1 MTWDGHMDDLG
12 NILIVDDNPNNLQVL
27 MSLLVNEGY
36 KVRPA
41 LSGEIALRAVE
52 ASLPELILLD
62 VRMPGG
68 LSGYDTCK
76 QLHANKLTRDIPIIF
91 ISAMDSTED
100 KLEGFS
106 AGAVDYVAK
115 PFQAE
120 EVLARVKTHVHLYRI
135 QQHLER
141 MVEARTSELN
151 KLNIEL
157 EDRVTERTAE
167 LTQTMDKLTR
177 TQAELIQSAKLAS
190 LGFMV
195 AGVAHEL
202 NTPVGNALL
211 ATSTLADHQRNFET
225 SLEKGLTRSAL
236 NTYLSSVGELTELA
250 ERNLQRTVKL
260 INSFKQ
266 VAVNQT
272 SEQRRHFNLDELVRE
287 IILNLHHL
295 QTKSYCNLTCDI
307 PEGIHFYSYPGAIE
321 QVFANFI
328 HNAYRH
334 AFEGRDYGNMHL
346 KAEMIGDNLVYISF
360 SDDGAGIAEEH
371 LPRIFDPFFTTKL
384 GQGGSGLGLS
394 IVQNIVTGMLGG
406 RIVVH
411 SHVGTGTEFSLELPL
426 SS

>member
-1 MTWDGHMDDLG
+1 MDDPG

-76 QLHANKLTRDIPIIF
+76 KLNANELTRDIPIIF

-100 KLEGFS
+100 KLEGFR
-106 AGAVDYVAK
+106 AGVVDYVAK

-135 QQHLER
+135 QQHLESI
-141 MVEARTSELN
+141 VETRTRELN
-151 KLNIEL
+151 KINIEL
-157 EDRVTERTAE
+157 EDRVAERTAE
-167 LTQTMDKLTR
+167 LTLTMDKLTR
-177 TQAELIQSAKLAS
+177 TQSELIQSAKLAS

-202 NTPVGNALL
+202 NTPVGNALM
-211 ATSTLADHQRNFET
+211 ATSTLADYQKNFEI
-225 SLEKGLTRSAL
+225 SIEKGLTRSAL
-236 NTYLSSVGELTELA
+236 YTYLNSVRELTELA

-260 INSFKQ
+260 INNFKQ
-266 VAVNQT
+266 VAVDQT
-272 SEQRRHFNLDELVRE
+272 TEQRRNFNLDELVPE
-287 IILNLHHL
+287 IILNLQRLH
-295 QTKSYCNLTCDI
+295 TKSTFNLTCDI
-307 PEGIHFYSYPGAIE
+307 PKEIYFYSYPGAIE
-321 QVFANFI
+321 QVLVNLI
-328 HNAYRH
+328 HNVNKH
-334 AFEGRDYGNMHL
+334 AFEGRDFGSMYI
-346 KAEMIGDNLVYISF
+346 KAEVIGKNLVRISF
-360 SDDGAGIAEEH
+360 SDDGIGIEEEH

-406 RIVVH
+406 RIEVR
-411 SHVGTGTEFSLELPL
+411 SPVGVGTEFSLELPL
-426 SS
+426 SL

>member
-1 MTWDGHMDDLG
+1 MDDLG

-41 LSGEIALRAVE
+41 LSGEIALRAVQT
-52 ASLPELILLD
+52 SLPELILLD

-68 LSGYDTCK
+68 LNGYDTCRK
-76 QLHANKLTRDIPIIF
+76 LQANELTRDIPIIF
-91 ISAMDSTED
+91 ISAMDGTED
-100 KLEGFS
+100 KLEGFRV
-106 AGAVDYVAK
+106 GAVDYVAK

-135 QQHLER
+135 QQHLES
-141 MVEARTSELN
+141 MVEARTRELH
-151 KLNIEL
+151 KLNTEL

-167 LTQTMDKLTR
+167 LTLTMEKLTR

-202 NTPVGNALL
+202 NTPVGNALM
-211 ATSTLADHQRNFET
+211 ATSTLADQQKNFET
-225 SLEKGLTRSAL
+225 NIEKGITRSAL
-236 NTYLSSVGELTELA
+236 NSYLHSARELTELA
-250 ERNLQRTVKL
+250 ERNLQRTVTL
-260 INSFKQ
+260 INNFKQ
-266 VAVNQT
+266 VAVDQT
-272 SEQRRHFNLDELVRE
+272 SEQRRYFNLDELVRE

-295 QTKSYCNLTCDI
+295 HTNSYCNMTCDI
-307 PEGIHFYSYPGAIE
+307 PERIQFHSYPGAIE
-321 QVFANFI
+321 QVLVNLI
-328 HNAYRH
+328 HNAYKH
-334 AFEGRDYGNMHL
+334 AFSGRDFGNMHL
-346 KAEMIGDNLVYISF
+346 KAEVIGENLVRISF
-360 SDDGAGIAEEH
+360 SDDGLGIAEEH

-406 RIVVH
+406 HIVVR
-411 SHVGTGTEFSLELPL
+411 SDIGTGTEFSIELPL
-426 SS
+426 S

>member
-1 MTWDGHMDDLG
+1 MNDFG

-27 MSLLVNEGY
+27 MSLLVNAGY

-52 ASLPELILLD
+52 ACPPELILLD

-76 QLHANKLTRDIPIIF
+76 RLHANEMTRDIPIIF
-91 ISAMDSTED
+91 ISAMDGTED
-100 KLEGFS
+100 KLEGFR

-135 QQHLER
+135 QQRLEM
-141 MVEARTSELN
+141 MVEARTQELN
-151 KLNIEL
+151 TLNNEL
-157 EDRVTERTAE
+157 EDRVVERTAE
-167 LTQTMDKLTR
+167 LTRTMDKLTR

-211 ATSTLADHQRNFET
+211 ATSTLTDLQRDFEA
-225 SLEKGLTRSAL
+225 SIEKGIARSAL
-236 NTYLSSVGELTELA
+236 NMYLDSVRELIALA

-260 INSFKQ
+260 IDNFKQ
-266 VAVNQT
+266 VAVDQT
-272 SEQRRHFNLDELVRE
+272 SEQRRSFNLDELVRAT
-287 IILNLHHL
+287 ILNLHHL
-295 QTKSYCNLTCDI
+295 HTKSYCNLTCDI
-307 PEGIHFYSYPGAIE
+307 PEGIHFNSFPGAIE
-321 QVFANFI
+321 QILANFI
-328 HNAYRH
+328 HNAYKH
-334 AFEGRDYGNMHL
+334 AFLGRDFGNMHL
-346 KAEMIGDNLVYISF
+346 KAELIRENFVRITF
-360 SDDGAGIAEEH
+360 SDDGVGITEEH
-371 LPRIFDPFFTTKL
+371 ISKIFDPFFTTKL

-406 RIVVH
+406 HIEVRSKIGV
-411 SHVGTGTEFSLELPL
+411 GTEFVLEMPL
-426 SS
+426 S

>member
-1 MTWDGHMDDLG
+1 MDDLG

-76 QLHANKLTRDIPIIF
+76 QLCANELTRDIPIIF
-91 ISAMDSTED
+91 ISAMDGTED
-100 KLEGFS
+100 KLEGFR

-135 QQHLER
+135 QQHLES
-141 MVEARTSELN
+141 MVEARTRELN
-151 KLNIEL
+151 KLNTEL
-157 EDRVTERTAE
+157 EDRVAERTAE
-167 LTQTMDKLTR
+167 LTLTMDKLTH
-177 TQAELIQSAKLAS
+177 TQTELIQSAKLAS

-202 NTPVGNALL
+202 NTPVGNALM
-211 ATSTLADHQRNFET
+211 ATSTLSDHQIKFEA
-225 SLEKGLTRSAL
+225 SIEKGITRSAL
-236 NTYLSSVGELTELA
+236 NTYLSSVRQLTELA
-250 ERNLQRTVKL
+250 ERNLQRTVTL
-260 INSFKQ
+260 INNFKQ
-266 VAVNQT
+266 VAVDQT
-272 SEQRRHFNLDELVRE
+272 SEQRRDFNLDELVRE
-287 IILNLHHL
+287 IVLNLHDVH
-295 QTKSYCNLTCDI
+295 TKPNFKLTCDI
-307 PEGIHFYSYPGAIE
+307 PAGILFHSYPGAVE
-321 QVFANFI
+321 QVISNLF
-328 HNAYRH
+328 HNAFKH
-334 AFEGRDYGNMHL
+334 AFLERDFGNMIL
-346 KAEMIGDNLVYISF
+346 SAEVLAENLARISF
-360 SDDGAGIAEEH
+360 SDDGVGIAEEH
-371 LPRIFDPFFTTKL
+371 LPKIYDPFFTTKL

-406 RIVVH
+406 RIEVH
-411 SHVGTGTEFSLELPL
+411 STVGIGTEFLLELPL
-426 SS
+426 SL